1 MNSSR
6 RYSKEREARI
16 TFPIVCFCNC
26 VRSPICSLSPFPVC
40 TFSTDLER
48 LPLPECFLQP
58 LTVPSLRV
66 FNRPGT
72 LTPVRVLSVVCH
84 CSRSAR
90 FWQTWNAHPC
100 QSASCSLSPFP
111 VCAVSTDLE
120 RLPPPMCL
128 WPPPEPDLLFR
139 CAPSGLTCLSAK
151 VIIIYLHGTFIAYSL
166 KRRTNKKLFW
176 KNSKQFLS

>member
-48 LPLPECFLQP
+48 LPPPECFLQP

-90 FWQTWNAHPC
+90 FWQTWNAHSLAVFLLSHVADASNGVRIISPVVHCHRMFPFC
-100 QSASCSLSPFP
+100 QH
-111 VCAVSTDLE
+111 
-120 RLPPPMCL
+120 R
-128 WPPPEPDLLFR
+128 
-139 CAPSGLTCLSAK
+139 LSAFDELFGIRESHAVKEKAAIAAQSRMRVK
-151 VIIIYLHGTFIAYSL
+151 VIFFIICRVI
-166 KRRTNKKLFW
+166 R
-176 KNSKQFLS
+176 